1 MIYEVKEKKF
11 HEIIGIKKILD
22 YEALLKHLETTF
34 ELEKYLLEVKLSY
47 VDIDNKEELNTLNLP
62 IDFDTSMT
70 EQVSANL
77 NSVEF
82 TVDENKGVNII
93 FNINVIVE
101 EIENNNIDI
110 IEEKKEIKETYQQEL
125 EEIINIR
132 EDTMDNKVNVI
143 VENSAEDN
151 YNFLNLSTTYIKYKV
166 INLDENSLD
175 KISIKYNIS
184 MEKLYNIKNSN
195 NKLIVYDKE

>member
-34 ELEKYLLEVKLSY
+34 ELEKYLLEIKLSY
-47 VDIDNKEELNTLNLP
+47 VGIDNKEESNTFNLP

-82 TVDENKGVNII
+82 TVEENKGVNII
-93 FNINVIVE
+93 FNINVVSKCF
-101 EIENNNIDI
+101 NNA
-110 IEEKKEIKETYQQEL
+110 
-125 EEIINIR
+125 
-132 EDTMDNKVNVI
+132 
-143 VENSAEDN
+143 S
-151 YNFLNLSTTYIKYKV
+151 
-166 INLDENSLD
+166 
-175 KISIKYNIS
+175 
-184 MEKLYNIKNSN
+184 
-195 NKLIVYDKE
+195 

>member
-34 ELEKYLLEVKLSY
+34 ELEKYLLEIKLSY
-47 VDIDNKEELNTLNLP
+47 VDIDNKQELNTLNLP

-151 YNFLNLSTTYIKYKV
+151 DNFLNLSTTYIKYKV